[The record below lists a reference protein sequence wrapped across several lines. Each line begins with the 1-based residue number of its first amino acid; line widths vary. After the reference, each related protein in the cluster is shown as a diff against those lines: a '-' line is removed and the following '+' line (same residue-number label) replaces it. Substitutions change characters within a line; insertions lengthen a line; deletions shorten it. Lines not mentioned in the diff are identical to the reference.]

1 MITTNCIDAVRG
13 SSGIEP
19 WNLRS
24 SINIKHTWAGDC
36 WRRAFDRNSH
46 SGSVV
51 TDRDRLFLR
60 VCMRTCRKGCFQI
73 SREPNGRYYGRCN
86 SQCKEL
92 NRNLYKCFMFSC
104 LTDDYH
110 WFLPSDCGST
120 AGVGETTTMRRSYI
134 FTTVVASNWNGFRF
148 IRNAKFDNL
157 STIAMPQKSLI
168 QFIRNAPYHP
178 PYYPFAAI

>member
-51 TDRDRLFLR
+51 TDRDRLFFR

-73 SREPNGRYYGRCN
+73 SRERNGRYCGRCN

-92 NRNLYKCFMFSC
+92 NRKLYECFMFSC

-120 AGVGETTTMRRSYI
+120 AGVGETKRYTVRCSTSAVDTAVSRSIFVRNWSEWYI
-134 FTTVVASNWNGFRF
+134 CLYSTNWGP
-148 IRNAKFDNL
+148 L
-157 STIAMPQKSLI
+157 TLL
-168 QFIRNAPYHP
+168 QF
-178 PYYPFAAI
+178 PFFVLR